1 MTAKKTTK
9 KLRQGKK
16 MSSVKPL
23 TSLNSISITKTTDAA
38 SAH

>member
-1 MTAKKTTK
+1 MTVKKSTK

-23 TSLNSISITKTTDAA
+23 SEFVITKTADVP
-38 SAH
+38 SPR

>member
-1 MTAKKTTK
+1 MAAKKATK

-23 TSLNSISITKTTDAA
+23 SEIVITKTFDKA
-38 SAH
+38 SVNVS

>member
-1 MTAKKTTK
+1 MAAKKTAR

-23 TSLNSISITKTTDAA
+23 DIVITKTTDKG
-38 SAH
+38 STNLMS